1 MRHGRTV
8 TVRAATVGDAAAIA
22 GLHVRGWQRGY
33 AGIVP
38 ADVLVRL
45 DPAAWTERRRRAIE
59 SNRSIMLVAAEGG
72 AEGGTEGGTVTGFAE
87 AGPARRSQDWND
99 LDPVEGEVYA
109 IYVDPTRW
117 GTGAGRA
124 LMDATVAALKAAG
137 RSPVRLWVLDANDR
151 ARRFYERY
159 GFAADGATGRH
170 TIPDGEVPTLRF
182 TLPAAA

>member
-1 MRHGRTV
+1 
-8 TVRAATVGDAAAIA
+8 
-22 GLHVRGWQRGY
+22 
-33 AGIVP
+33 VP

-109 IYVDPTRW
+109 IYVDPARW

-159 GFAADGATGRH
+159 GFVLDGERSSYPVAR
-170 TIPDGEVPTLRF
+170 PDGSTTLLDEVRYVF
-182 TLPAAA
+182 HPAG